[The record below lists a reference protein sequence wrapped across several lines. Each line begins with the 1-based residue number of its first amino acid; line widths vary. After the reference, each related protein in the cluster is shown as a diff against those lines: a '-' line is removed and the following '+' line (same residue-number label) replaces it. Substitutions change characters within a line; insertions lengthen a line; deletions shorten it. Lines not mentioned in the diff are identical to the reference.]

1 MTAIAIGHRAHSE
14 KFGGVEQ
21 SFEGKEIFGSAISDH
36 DDCLMIRN
44 VCVAIRMATECFG
57 DCVKKRAATHSV
69 WPCDLKAFDL
79 DFVTRGVLVRNF
91 GDLEFVQIVFLHQ
104 PIGEAQR
111 SFCLGLWCV
120 GVIGSLKNQTN
131 FVSDAV

>member
-44 VCVAIRMATECFG
+44 ICVAIRMATECFG
-57 DCVKKRAATHSV
+57 NCVEKRAAPNTIRTG
-69 WPCDLKAFDL
+69 DLKGLDF
-79 DFVTRGVLVRNF
+79 DFVTHRMFAGAFSDLV
-91 GDLEFVQIVFLHQ
+91 FVQIIFLHQ

-120 GVIGSLKNQTN
+120 GVIGSLQN
-131 FVSDAV
+131 